1 MQMRNVDRTEP
12 APAAGPGRSGERKA
26 RARKRPKGAPTHV
39 RSWPLRP
46 NPMQC
51 RDIRTRF
58 FTGTRVYNAV
68 LGEFIA
74 RGRAVKSDPAWVT
87 ARPVANLFV
96 RDRKKK
102 PMSQRVHLV
111 GAASK
116 NIGT

>member
-1 MQMRNVDRTEP
+1 
-12 APAAGPGRSGERKA
+12 
-26 RARKRPKGAPTHV
+26 
-39 RSWPLRP
+39 
-46 NPMQC
+46 MQC